1 MTSKFLTTSSSDL
14 SNGTANLYIAQ
25 LTVDN
30 LDPALPL
37 KTDNSKTLISSLLN
51 ISDVNNLQNEL
62 DNVISN
68 PLTSPLDFDGFGAN
82 DLSSIEFN
90 LQVTT
95 TTPPA
100 GTLKLYANNDGEL
113 HQVDEK
119 GDDTV
124 VGGEVYNQPL
134 NTFNDVEFKSTKINN
149 WTTSADGVNL
159 KLETN
164 TMKFVFG
171 EHLGTDYTSICIFGA
186 TNNSAGPGV
195 RTFRS
200 RGTLANPIPVINN
213 DVLDARRTYVW
224 TGNNYIDCASFRFK
238 ADGNHSLAARGTYTD
253 IELTPNGSNAQNTY
267 YEFRTNKFNIG
278 RSGIGYSLPTSRG
291 TDTQILKTDGA
302 GVVSWADSPFNQN
315 LNTTDTV
322 AFNQMTTRTNS
333 EIGGAT
339 INNFGS
345 SSFWQHQNDI
355 GGSTIQHNKSR
366 GTKSV
371 PTAVLGN
378 DNLYV
383 QNCRGYNGTIY
394 KNGASMRALATEN
407 WTGAAN
413 GANLKWFITPTGTT
427 IEKQY
432 LTLSGSGLN
441 IGDASANTDYTLPT
455 TRGADTQILKT
466 DAAGAVSWADS
477 PFNQNLNTTDG
488 ATFNLL
494 NIGSTTSGGTT
505 QFGSGGFS
513 FFNRWFNGNGGV
525 GISTNRYR
533 GTQAAPLAILNDDTL
548 YAFINNGYDG
558 AGLIQGS
565 SFRTFAIQNW
575 SPGNNGTCFEIDITP
590 LNQTGRRPYFR
601 LDSGGMTVGDIDGG
615 QQYTIPPVRG
625 TDGQILKTD
634 AAGVVSWVNQSDIN
648 PFDQELNK
656 SSNVLFA
663 SVKTPSIDNDGGLTI
678 GGNSPNMTMG
688 KSATL
693 CDFLGN
699 VEVNQTATMSGQLT
713 VGVSPIV
720 SYDMPTSR
728 GNYGQV
734 LRQDTGGQ
742 TYWGNN
748 GNYSQTGAFQV
759 VQNTAA
765 KTSIVGAGVGSL
777 DVPVFGAG
785 CSYHIKLSGAI
796 EDVGPNEELKII
808 VDIGGTTVYESQ
820 FYDLDDIKTEQ
831 IWETEIDIVCR
842 TSGAAGTFYANGQFI
857 YSQDSTPT
865 SFRGFNTEYDSVI
878 NTTIPNTFDIS
889 AQWSNANAANI
900 FTCKMLTLTK
910 TF

>member
-1 MTSKFLTTSSSDL
+1 MDIYGNTSDIGSGGEIFGDIDIDGDLKANEGEFDNLNVIDTLTTDVLISRESVETKDTL
-14 SNGTANLYIAQ
+14 LHLGVDNVADTANLGTFWEYVDGVKKYGGMVRDKTTKKIRVFKDELVKPAPGSDISTYPLASLQ
-25 LTVDN
+25 CDGLDAGAAKFNSVELSPWTATGAGTNLTFAEATGRGEVEF
-30 LDPALPL
+30 
-37 KTDNSKTLISSLLN
+37 
-51 ISDVNNLQNEL
+51 VN
-62 DNVISN
+62 
-68 PLTSPLDFDGFGAN
+68 FGAGN
-82 DLSSIEFN
+82 HGICVRS
-90 LQVTT
+90 
-95 TTPPA
+95 
-100 GTLKLYANNDGEL
+100 ANNVS
-113 HQVDEK
+113 Q
-119 GDDTV
+119 
-124 VGGEVYNQPL
+124 
-134 NTFNDVEFKSTKINN
+134 
-149 WTTSADGVNL
+149 
-159 KLETN
+159 
-164 TMKFVFG
+164 
-171 EHLGTDYTSICIFGA
+171 GA
-186 TNNSAGPGV
+186 GI

-200 RGTLANPIPVINN
+200 RGTLAAPTALANN
-213 DVLDARRTYVW
+213 DVVDERVGLAYNGSGYHSVGWLRWRTRGNQTPTNSGSVCEFDCYPLGSTARTRVLKLQTDGV
-224 TGNNYIDCASFRFK
+224 TVGTD
-238 ADGNHSLAARGTYTD
+238 ADGYL
-253 IELTPNGSNAQNTY
+253 
-267 YEFRTNKFNIG
+267 
-278 RSGIGYSLPTSRG
+278 LPTSRG
-291 TDTQILKTDGA
+291 ADTQILKTDGA